1 MLFRSILLA
10 GTISIVAIAVVAFV
24 VLTRGSSDDTAAK
37 RAPAH
42 VMEEYIGSVGEV
54 GTDEALRT
62 AIGRRGPVDVGLG
75 TGAST
80 TSILTGSGLS
90 IAAERCVRV
99 NLPGK
104 SVTLLATGTWQGQV
118 AAVWVAEVT
127 GARVAFVSDL
137 SSCTILYSLR
147 L

>member
-1 MLFRSILLA
+1 MGHRARSRRA
-10 GTISIVAIAVVAFV
+10 RG
-24 VLTRGSSDDTAAK
+24 LTTGSGDPVEPWHGELGDD
-37 RAPAH
+37 
-42 VMEEYIGSVGEV
+42 
-54 GTDEALRT
+54 
-62 AIGRRGPVDVGLG
+62 PVDVGLG